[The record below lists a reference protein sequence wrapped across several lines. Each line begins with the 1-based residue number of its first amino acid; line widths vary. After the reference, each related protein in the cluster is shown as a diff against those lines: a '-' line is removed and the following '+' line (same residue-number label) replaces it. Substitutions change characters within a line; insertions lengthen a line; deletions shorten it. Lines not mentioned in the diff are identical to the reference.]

1 MVGCAGSPLVL
12 DAGPWGVGKRA
23 VVVAAAAAAGLSLVS
38 VGFDDG
44 GVKAVVVAAAE
55 AAAAREGCVLLL
67 TGLRA
72 IVEGGGAAG
81 TDGDGGVCL
90 AVAELIAPTRY
101 RRAGAEANYG
111 GAGGLVCAGGAA
123 WVVLVG
129 VTDEAGGE
137 GDSGGVGDDSGDEAE
152 GRSDSRP
159 PDAPP
164 PADASGPGPPTR
176 LTALFCTVVHVL
188 PPSVAAVGAHL
199 GALLPGCPPCD
210 VSAIARL
217 LPPATT
223 LPGLTLAFEVSPPP
237 ALEEAVDAEAAAL
250 LPPAALVGPS
260 KAVIT
265 APAAVPLCAIGG
277 SPPTLV
283 ALLSASAGPQ
293 ARPDPYPP

>member
-1 MVGCAGSPLVL
+1 MRAGSPPVLV
-12 DAGPWGVGKRA
+12 AGPWGVGKRA
-23 VVVAAAAAAGLSLVS
+23 EVVAAAAAAGLSLVS
-38 VGFDDG
+38 VDFGVG
-44 GVKAVVVAAAE
+44 GGKAVVAATAE
-55 AAAAREGCVLLL
+55 AAAARGGCVLLL
-67 TGLRA
+67 TGLSG

-81 TDGDGGVCL
+81 TDGDGGVGL

-101 RRAGAEANYG
+101 RRAGAEADPG
-111 GAGGLVCAGGAA
+111 GAGGLACAGGAA
-123 WVVLVG
+123 WVVVVG
-129 VTDEAGGE
+129 VTDEAGGK

-152 GRSDSRP
+152 GSSDSRP
-159 PDAPP
+159 PVAPP

-176 LTALFCTVVHVL
+176 LTALFRTVVHVR

-210 VSAIARL
+210 VSAVARL

-237 ALEEAVDAEAAAL
+237 ALDEAVDAVAAAV
-250 LPPAALVGPS
+250 LPPPALVGPS

-277 SPPTLV
+277 SPPTLA
-283 ALLSASAGPQ
+283 ALLSASAVPQ
-293 ARPDPYPP
+293 ARPDLYPP